1 MRAARRCCRMRKSS
15 VVLVAFVS
23 TTVIAVLL
31 AAPARAAATRV
42 TGLQIPDLENA
53 CPETSIGTFTME
65 GGLIGCWYTDEFS
78 AVREHPSGTV
88 QITGTEHFVGCLD
101 HGLDGSCVGDLAG
114 TLTFS
119 FQFSGMYDL
128 VTFAEI
134 RGRCEHLIVSGTGG
148 FANAGGVITF
158 KDDVSTGIASYS
170 GAVRI

>member
-1 MRAARRCCRMRKSS
+1 VVQVRKSS
-15 VVLVAFVS
+15 IALHAMAAVTLIVVAF
-23 TTVIAVLL
+23 
-31 AAPARAAATRV
+31 AAPAGAAVTRV
-42 TGLQIPDLENA
+42 TGLQIPDVEDA

-78 AVREHPSGTV
+78 AVREQPSGTV

-101 HGLDGSCVGDLAG
+101 HGLDGSCVGDPAG

-134 RGRCEHLIVSGTGG
+134 RGRCEHMVVSGTGG
-148 FANAGGVITF
+148 FASAGGVITF
-158 KDDVSTGIASYS
+158 KDDVSTGIATYS
-170 GAVRI
+170 GTVRI

>member
-1 MRAARRCCRMRKSS
+1 MTRKSS
-15 VVLVAFVS
+15 ILLLVMAAI
-23 TTVIAVLL
+23 TVAS
-31 AAPARAAATRV
+31 AAPVGAATTRV
-42 TGLQIPDLENA
+42 TGLQVPDVGNA

-78 AVREHPSGTV
+78 TVREHPSGTV

-101 HGLDGSCVGDLAG
+101 YGLDGSCVGDPAG

-128 VTFAEI
+128 VTFSEI
-134 RGRCEHLIVSGTGG
+134 RGRCEHLVVSGTGG
-148 FANAGGVITF
+148 FAGGVITF

-170 GAVRI
+170 GTVRI